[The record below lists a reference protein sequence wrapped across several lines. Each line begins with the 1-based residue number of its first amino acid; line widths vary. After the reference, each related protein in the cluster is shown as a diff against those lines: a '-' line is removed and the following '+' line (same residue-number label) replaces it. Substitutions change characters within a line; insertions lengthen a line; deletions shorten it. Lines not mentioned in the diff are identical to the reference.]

1 MQSSTE
7 HNTKTPSRRDFAKTA
22 ATSGAAL
29 FTTALFPGNVRGA
42 NDRITGGFIGVGM
55 MGSENLRVALEH
67 GVEVKAV
74 CDVYQPHL
82 ERAGATVVKAGQKA
96 KEIADFRQVLADKSI
111 DLVCIATPDHWH
123 PYITIEACKAGK
135 DVYVEKPVCAALNG
149 GLKMVEAAR
158 KYNRV
163 VQAGTWQRSGQHFQK
178 ACEMVRTGELGK
190 VSFARTW
197 IYTNEPREGIGNPP
211 DSAPPAGLD
220 WELWQGPAPEH
231 AFNPNRFGPNPKD
244 ASRFRW
250 FWDYAGG
257 QLTDSGVHMIDIMQM
272 AFDEAMPKAISAQG
286 GNFWF
291 EDDRETPDTLQV
303 SYQYP
308 GFVGSW
314 EHRCNNTGDGSRFS
328 MAVSFHGTRGTLY
341 VDRAHYKVTPER
353 GSDLE
358 ASEMR
363 RVTDPHPLH
372 WTNFLECV
380 KTRQRPNSDIETCFR
395 SSATCL
401 LANGSY
407 RSGVRLDWDDST
419 QTVRQKDADPFLY
432 RTYRSPWKLEV

>member
-1 MQSSTE
+1 MSKQTRP
-7 HNTKTPSRRDFAKTA
+7 NKNAPQPGRRSFVKTA
-22 ATSGAAL
+22 AAL
-29 FTTALFPGNVRGA
+29 FTTSLFTGNVRGA

-55 MGSENLRVALEH
+55 MGSENLSVALEH

-82 ERAGATVVKAGQKA
+82 ERAAAAVVKAGQKA
-96 KEIADFRQVLADKSI
+96 KEVTDFRNVIADNSI
-111 DLVCIATPDHWH
+111 DFVCISTPDHWH
-123 PYITIEACKAGK
+123 PYMSIEACKAGK
-135 DVYVEKPVCAALNG
+135 DVYVEKPVCAEING
-149 GLKMVEAAR
+149 GLKMVAAAR

-178 ACEMVRTGELGK
+178 ACEMVRGGELGK
-190 VSFARTW
+190 VAFARTW

-220 WELWQGPAPEH
+220 WELWLGPSPEH
-231 AFNPNRFGPNPKD
+231 AFNPNRFGVTAGG

-272 AFDEAMPKAISAQG
+272 AFDEAMPKAITALG

-291 EDDRETPDTLQV
+291 EDNRETPDTMQV

-308 GFVGSW
+308 GFTGSW
-314 EHRCNNTGDGSRFS
+314 EHRCNNTGDGSAFS
-328 MAVSFHGTRGTLY
+328 MAVTFHGSRGTLY
-341 VDRAHYKVTPER
+341 VDRARYKVTPEK
-353 GSDLE
+353 GSDL
-358 ASEMR
+358 APSEMR
-363 RVTDPHPLH
+363 RVSDPHPLH
-372 WTNFLECV
+372 WTNFLDCV

-395 SSATCL
+395 SSAACL
-401 LANGSY
+401 LANAAY
-407 RSGVRLDWDDST
+407 RGNERLDWDDST
-419 QTVRQKDADPFLY
+419 QTVRQKEAEKYLY
-432 RTYRSPWKLEV
+432 RDDRSPWKLEV